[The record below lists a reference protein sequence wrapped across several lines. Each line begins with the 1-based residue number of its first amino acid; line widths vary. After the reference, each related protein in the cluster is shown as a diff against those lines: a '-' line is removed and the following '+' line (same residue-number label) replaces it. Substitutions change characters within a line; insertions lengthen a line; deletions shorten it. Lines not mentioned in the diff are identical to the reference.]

1 MKAVEMEVNKR
12 LEVYLGAF
20 IHHNYENGAK
30 QVQPDFV
37 PPSAEEIQ
45 KHIQDYIRLNPFT
58 LEEKVVEKKRMGRP
72 KKNEIETMLSVDNEL
87 GLQVTNMRID
97 ESDDESGDVG
107 KKEKVEKA
115 PKVKKEKAEKV
126 KKEKAEKVKKEKAE
140 KPPKEP
146 KVKAEKVKKEKAEKP
161 PKEPKVKAEKV
172 KKEKAPKE
180 EGEAKK
186 RGRPKKSDEDKKEES
201 TQESVEEV
209 QEQLKQQLEVLEQ
222 SIKDAE
228 LAVDAEVEQVLQA
241 QAQQQQQQQQ
251 EQAASGNNDEVTF
264 EDYDGSPKQ
273 AEDRVPFT
281 DKTTG
286 KDCYIDKSMKVE
298 NEDDDSQVWYAVK
311 EAATGKIIGRS
322 NLLIFQGYAE
332 DSDEDEEEEEEE
344 EEEDADEDADE
355 DDEDD

>member
-126 KKEKAEKVKKEKAE
+126 KKE
-140 KPPKEP
+140 
-146 KVKAEKVKKEKAEKP
+146 KAEKVKKEKAEKP